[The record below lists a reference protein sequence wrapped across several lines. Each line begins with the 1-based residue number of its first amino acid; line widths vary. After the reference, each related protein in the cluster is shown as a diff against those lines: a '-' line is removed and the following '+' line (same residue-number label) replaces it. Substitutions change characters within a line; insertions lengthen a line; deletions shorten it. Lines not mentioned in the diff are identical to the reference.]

1 MNLKIAHIVST
12 FPPYYGGMGTVVFET
27 AVALSEMG
35 HDVQVF
41 TPDYYEDKEIRP
53 AGAPSAS
60 THSEHLQS
68 VIDSVQRI
76 KPSISYGNAAR
87 IPDVLHQLDAFDI
100 VHLHYPFFGTAELV
114 AKWKKRN
121 PHKKLVM
128 TYHMDT
134 RAPGWKGLVFAV
146 YNKFYLPKILAS
158 ADACIGATFDY
169 IVLSDARHS
178 LAQHKNKW
186 REIPFGVDIKR
197 FVPREKS
204 LELFQRFNLDIT
216 VPTLLFVGGLDDAH
230 FFKGVPVLLKALL
243 GLRMQKVAVQ
253 AIFVGD
259 GNRRE
264 EYEQQVMGYGLRDTV
279 RFVGR
284 IEHNELSKVYASS
297 DLLVLPS
304 TTKGEAF
311 GMVLLEAFACGVPVI
326 ASDLPGVRSVAG
338 QAGLTVPPNDPR
350 ALMDAI
356 TGFLALSPDER
367 TQMRQQARSV
377 AEEKYQWKTVVSQLD
392 GVYRSLV

>member
-1 MNLKIAHIVST
+1 MKIAHIVST

-53 AGAPSAS
+53 INAPSAQ

-68 VIDSVQRI
+68 VIESVQRI

-100 VHLHYPFFGTAELV
+100 VHLHYPFFGTAELI

-134 RAPGWKGLVFAV
+134 RAPGWKGLVFAL
-146 YNKFYLPKILAS
+146 YNRVYLPKILAS
-158 ADACIGATFDY
+158 TDACIGATFDY
-169 IVLSDARHS
+169 IALSDARHS
-178 LAQHKNKW
+178 LMTQKEKW
-186 REIPFGVDIKR
+186 HEIPFGVDVTR
-197 FVPREKS
+197 FKPQEKS
-204 LELFQRFNLDIT
+204 VELFQQLNLDPNL
-216 VPTLLFVGGLDDAH
+216 PTLLFVGGLDDAH

-243 GLRMQKVAVQ
+243 GLRMQKIAVQ
-253 AIFVGD
+253 AVFVGD

-264 EYEQQVMGYGLRDTV
+264 EYESQARGYGLDHMV
-279 RFVGR
+279 HFVGR
-284 IEHNELSKVYASS
+284 IEHDKLPEVYASS

-311 GMVLLEAFACGVPVI
+311 GMVLLEAFASGVPVI

-356 TGFLALSPDER
+356 SGFLALSPDER
-367 TQMRQQARSV
+367 KQMRHQARSV
-377 AEEKYQWKTVVSQLD
+377 AQEKYQWKTVIAQLD
-392 GVYRSLV
+392 GVYQSLV

>member
-1 MNLKIAHIVST
+1 MKIAHIVST

-35 HDVQVF
+35 HEVQVF
-41 TPDYYEDKEIRP
+41 TPDYYEDKEVRP
-53 AGAPSAS
+53 NNAS
-60 THSEHLQS
+60 PAETHSEHLQS

-100 VHLHYPFFGTAELV
+100 VHLHYPFFGTAELI
-114 AKWKKRN
+114 AKWRKRN
-121 PHKKLVM
+121 PHKKLVV

-146 YNKFYLPKILAS
+146 YNRFYLPKILAS

-169 IVLSDARHS
+169 IALSDARHS
-178 LAQHKNKW
+178 LAQHKDKW
-186 REIPFGVDIKR
+186 HEIPFGVDVER
-197 FVPREKS
+197 FKPQEKS
-204 LELFQRFNLDIT
+204 VELFQNLNLDLNLS
-216 VPTLLFVGGLDDAH
+216 TLLFVGGLDDAH

-243 GLRMQKVAVQ
+243 ALKMKKVVVQ
-253 AIFVGD
+253 AVFVGD

-264 EYEQQVMGYGLRDTV
+264 EYENLVMGYGLRDTV

-284 IEHNELSKVYASS
+284 IEHDELPEVYASS

-311 GMVLLEAFACGVPVI
+311 GMVLLEAFASGVPAI

-392 GVYRSLV
+392 EVYRSLV

>member
-1 MNLKIAHIVST
+1 MKIAHIVST

-53 AGAPSAS
+53 STALPVE

-87 IPDVLHQLDAFDI
+87 IPDVLRQLDAFDI
-100 VHLHYPFFGTAELV
+100 VHLHYPFFGTAELI

-121 PHKKLVM
+121 PHKKLVL

-134 RAPGWKGLVFAV
+134 RAPGWKGLIFAL
-146 YNKFYLPKILAS
+146 YNRFYLPNILAS
-158 ADACIGATFDY
+158 ADVCIGATFDY
-169 IVLSDARHS
+169 IALSDARYS
-178 LAQHKNKW
+178 LTQHKHKW
-186 REIPFGVDIKR
+186 QEIPFGVDIKR
-197 FVPREKS
+197 FEPKEKS
-204 LELFQRFNLDIT
+204 AKLFQNLNLDLNL
-216 VPTLLFVGGLDDAH
+216 PTILFVGGLDDAH

-243 GLRMQKVAVQ
+243 GLRMQKTAVQ
-253 AIFVGD
+253 AVFVGD

-264 EYEQQVMGYGLRDTV
+264 EYESQAHGYGLDHMV
-279 RFVGR
+279 RFAGR
-284 IEHNELSKVYASS
+284 IEHDELPEVYASS

-326 ASDLPGVRSVAG
+326 ASDLPGVRSVAS

-356 TGFLALSPDER
+356 SGFLALSFDER
-367 TQMRQQARSV
+367 MQMRQQARSV

-392 GVYRSLV
+392 EVYQSLV